1 MDVYPSPG
9 YVHGYPQ
16 PACPYGYTSP
26 GYPQPGYPHAY
37 PQQLSQTQVTYVQ
50 PAPLFYSQHQPPPPP
65 LSCIETTWYLQSSD
79 C

>member
-16 PACPYGYTSP
+16 PA
-26 GYPQPGYPHAY
+26 YPH
-37 PQQLSQTQVTYVQ
+37 QLSQTQVTYVQ
-50 PAPLFYSQHQPPPPP
+50 PPPLFYSQHQPPPPLP